1 MRRLVELE
9 QAWARVIPCGVC
21 HIGAT
26 LAKQLGLGWAWAACS
41 LRKCCNKASMVEQ
54 LELD

>member
-1 MRRLVELE
+1 MGRLELE
-9 QAWARVIPCGVC
+9 QPWARVIPCGVC

-26 LAKQLGLGWAWAACS
+26 LVKQLGLEWAWAGYN
-41 LRKCCNKASMVEQ
+41 LRKCCNKASMAEQ

>member
-1 MRRLVELE
+1 MRRLELE